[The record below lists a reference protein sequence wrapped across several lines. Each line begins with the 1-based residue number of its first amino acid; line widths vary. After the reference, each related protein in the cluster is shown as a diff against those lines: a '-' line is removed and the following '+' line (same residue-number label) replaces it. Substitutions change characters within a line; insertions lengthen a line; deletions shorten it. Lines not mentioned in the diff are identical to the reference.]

1 MKKIYVFIALLLC
14 LHFGVKAQELHFGI
28 KGGLNFA
35 SIGGDETG
43 DIKGLTSFHI
53 GALMEVMLNEQFSL
67 QPEVIY
73 SAQGGKE
80 DGGDG
85 ELNFDYINV
94 PIMAKYY
101 ATEALSIE
109 AGPQFG
115 ILVNSKISGEG
126 EELDLDDITKSFEF
140 GLGVGLSYKI
150 LENLFVSGRY
160 NIGLSNI
167 WDDNEFDDD
176 FKQHNNVIQISVG
189 YMF

>member
-1 MKKIYVFIALLLC
+1 MRKIYLLTALMLC
-14 LHFGVKAQELHFGI
+14 LNLGVEAQELHFGV
-28 KGGLNFA
+28 KGGLNFS

-43 DIKGLTSFHI
+43 DMKTLTSFHV
-53 GALMEVMLNEQFSL
+53 GGLMEIMLNEQFSL
-67 QPEVIY
+67 QPELIY
-73 SAQGGKE
+73 SAQGAKE

-85 ELNFDYINV
+85 ELNLDYLNV
-94 PIMAKYY
+94 PVMAKYY

-115 ILVNSKISGEG
+115 ILINSKITGGG
-126 EELDLDDITKSFEF
+126 EELDLDDLTKSFEF

-160 NIGLSNI
+160 NIGLSNV
-167 WDDNEFDDD
+167 WDDNEYEED
-176 FKQHNNVIQISVG
+176 FKQHNNVIQLSVG